1 MEDNLSTR
9 KLEILSKTI
18 EDYIADAQPITSGAI
33 HKKHLSDISPATL
46 RNELSALE
54 AMGYLKQLH
63 TSGGRV
69 PTQKAYRL
77 YVNKLMNQANFDA
90 ESMQIIQEMFDVR
103 TASLEEIV
111 ANIAKTISKATNYP
125 AVVVLNG
132 LDKLIIQ
139 NVKIIPV
146 LGARAVILITTNTGI
161 INNTIEISENINEKV
176 CQDASNFLTHHFK
189 GRTIAD
195 MILNIKTF
203 EREMSEELKDYKN
216 VFHLL
221 SNCLTELSNYNHA
234 KLHAEGQIKLLNNPE
249 YKDVEEAKKMLHL
262 LEDEEELK
270 NIFKDVDK
278 SSGVHF
284 TIGDENKNENLSNC
298 GVITANYKINGNN
311 IASIG
316 IIGPQRMNYSKVA
329 GVLRYIVGELNAI
342 RRLPMNEANQNTN
355 QNKEG
360 EDE

>member
-1 MEDNLSTR
+1 LEDNLSTR
-9 KLEILSKTI
+9 KLEILKHTI
-18 EDYIADAQPITSGAI
+18 EDYITDAQPITSGGV
-33 HKKHLSDISPATL
+33 HEKHLSDISPATL
-46 RNELSALE
+46 RNELNALE

-77 YVNKLMNQANFDA
+77 YVNELMNQADFDA
-90 ESMQIIQEMFDVR
+90 NSLAIVEEMFSVK

-132 LDKLIIQ
+132 LDKLMIQ

-146 LGARAVILITTNTGI
+146 LGARAVVLITTNTGI
-161 INNTIEISENINEKV
+161 INNTIEISETINEQV
-176 CQDASNFLTHHFK
+176 CLDASSFLTHHFK

-195 MILNIKTF
+195 MILNIKNF
-203 EREMSEELKDYKN
+203 EREISEELKDYKKI
-216 VFHLL
+216 FHVL
-221 SNCLTELSNYNHA
+221 STCLTELSSYNRA
-234 KLHAEGQIKLLNNPE
+234 KFASEGQIKLLNNPE
-249 YKDVEEAKKMLHL
+249 YKNVDEAKKVLNI
-262 LEDEEELK
+262 LEDEKELK
-270 NIFKDVDK
+270 NIFKESDK
-278 SSGVHF
+278 TSGIHF
-284 TIGDENKNENLSNC
+284 TIGKENKNENLEDC
-298 GVITANYKINGNN
+298 GVITANYTVNGNN

-342 RRLPMNEANQNTN
+342 RQLPSGENKN
-355 QNKEG
+355 NKE
-360 EDE
+360 